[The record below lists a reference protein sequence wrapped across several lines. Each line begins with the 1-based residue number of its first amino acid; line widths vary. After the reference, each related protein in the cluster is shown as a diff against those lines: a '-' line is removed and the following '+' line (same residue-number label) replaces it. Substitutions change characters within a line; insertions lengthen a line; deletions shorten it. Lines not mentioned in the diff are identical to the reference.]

1 MKPSLLWRVMLSTS
15 IAITVM
21 FAALG
26 WMIQKQFVETAEKT
40 IEKEVGASF
49 QAYESLWRAR
59 AEELSSVSLVLSR
72 MPDIRAAF
80 GTKDAATIQDTATD
94 VWSRLGQSGSLFVVA
109 DPKGE
114 VIAQVGPPKSLPELS
129 FISKAAKFPQQA
141 RGFVTL
147 GDQLYQIVLTPVYVA
162 TEQSPALLNVLMVG
176 TAVDAEHVAELKQAT
191 GGSDFVFFVGER
203 VAASTLDVE
212 NVARHLQNSKE
223 YYSSKFPLTDIQGRE
238 VGHLSI
244 LRSFKEARTRID
256 EMSWNLI
263 MLWIAANIAGLIV
276 TYWLTRRLLRPI
288 ADLSVAAAEIGR
300 GNWRVQVPVQG
311 SGEIASLAVSFNT
324 MSENLSTAREDL
336 IRQERIST
344 IARLSTSIIHDLRNP
359 LAAIYGGAEMLMDRK
374 LSDEQLRRLS
384 GNIYRASRKV
394 QDLLLELGDIS
405 QGRGNLREVCKLREV
420 VQAGYEP
427 LAANAEASR
436 VDVRIEVAE
445 DVELPLDRSP
455 MERVFQ
461 NLIANAIEAMPD
473 GGTVSVRAQ
482 STGEAVT
489 VFVQDTGPGIPAAI
503 AADLFQPFV
512 TEGKRNGVGLGLA
525 LSRKTVQLHGGDLSA
540 EPVGAGACF
549 RLRLPS

>member
-212 NVARHLQNSKE
+212 NVARHLQDSKE